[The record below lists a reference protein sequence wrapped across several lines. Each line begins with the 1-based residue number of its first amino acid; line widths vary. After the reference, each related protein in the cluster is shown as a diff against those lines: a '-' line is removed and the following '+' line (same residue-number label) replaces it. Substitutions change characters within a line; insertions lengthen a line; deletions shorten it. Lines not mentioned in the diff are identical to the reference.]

1 MTCCK
6 QKGGFQN
13 KTLTG
18 LNNGEIMF
26 LRQDHKLLVVWCDCN
41 SMPSKAQWCTM
52 WWVLVELSFL
62 RG

>member
-13 KTLTG
+13 KTLIG

-41 SMPSKAQWCTM
+41 LMLSKAQ
-52 WWVLVELSFL
+52 
-62 RG
+62 